1 MSVKTQQK
9 RGGGL
14 GAYNKEEFSFTV
26 REDLNQIDTTIEQLW
41 LKGKNKN
48 SSILIGTVITQLQ
61 NRAVK

>member
-41 LKGKNKN
+41 LKGKN
-48 SSILIGTVITQLQ
+48 SLVQLSP
-61 NRAVK
+61 NCKTGR